1 MLLSFFILSSAWSA
15 ASFGLLRIG
24 GEMPLAI
31 GSALLLPTTLLAF
44 IRPVSL
50 PYSWAAPPQSLSVS
64 EAHVAALL
72 VASLI
77 VYHSASYTNLRK
89 AREAALPLLLQR
101 VGEGGDSAVRERGSL
116 NPTELVGPSLRL

>member
-15 ASFGLLRIG
+15 ASFGLLRVG
-24 GEMPLAI
+24 GEMPLAV
-31 GSALLLPTTLLAF
+31 GSAVLLPTTLLAF

-50 PYSWAAPPQSLSVS
+50 PYSWAAPPQSLSGP
-64 EAHVAALL
+64 EAHAAALL

-77 VYHSASYTNLRK
+77 IYHAAVYTSIRR
-89 AREAALPLLLQR
+89 AREPALPLLLQR
-101 VGEGGDSAVRERGSL
+101 VGEGGDSASRERVTL